1 MDLEHVSGETLE
13 NAEHIYNGTGEQE
26 RAVEDLKQIMGRLT
40 QELNG
45 SVDVSM
51 NVAEE
56 TDDTTEKIQQTQSQ
70 MELLKESMQKISDM
84 SVAIEQIIDEINSI
98 AQQTNML
105 SLNASIEAAR
115 AGEHG
120 RGFLVV
126 AESIG
131 KLASDSSAATI
142 DIEKIIAELCRDISD
157 VVENIKDIRAGVDGQ
172 IEVTDKVQETFADF
186 RMLAEKTRESV
197 KSMETL
203 ILEMHE
209 CDRCVVSAVDRIRD
223 ISANT
228 ADLTEKVAES
238 LSEQLKGISQVAMS
252 IENLSG
258 VSEEMKQELTKFK
271 L

>member
-1 MDLEHVSGETLE
+1 M
-13 NAEHIYNGTGEQE
+13 
-26 RAVEDLKQIMGRLT
+26 
-40 QELNG
+40 
-45 SVDVSM
+45 
-51 NVAEE
+51 
-56 TDDTTEKIQQTQSQ
+56 
-70 MELLKESMQKISDM
+70 
-84 SVAIEQIIDEINSI
+84 
-98 AQQTNML
+98 
-105 SLNASIEAAR
+105 
-115 AGEHG
+115 
-120 RGFLVV
+120 
-126 AESIG
+126 
-131 KLASDSSAATI
+131 
-142 DIEKIIAELCRDISD
+142 CRDISD
-157 VVENIKDIRAGVDGQ
+157 VVENIKDIRAGVDAQ